1 MAGYDESGDIFVFC
15 KIDLCSC
22 LHFWFMYL
30 FIKCKTGDNLI
41 NRIAGMSSKPATLSP
56 PLK

>member
-15 KIDLCSC
+15 KID
-22 LHFWFMYL
+22 FMQLSAFLVYL

-41 NRIAGMSSKPATLSP
+41 NRIAGMSSKPATPSA